1 MKTFKEH
8 LNESE
13 QKSSIHSLGWD
24 RADNFTGLKIK
35 HSEKIKIAKKNA
47 KQIGVGST
55 RVAFE
60 IIFKGKPTVMKIAN
74 DCVDKIS
81 CLTFFCVVVII
92 AARPMRTT
100 IKSNEL
106 I

>member
-60 IIFKGKPTVMKIAN
+60 IIFKGKPTVMKIAKRCRYN
-74 DCVDKIS
+74 S
-81 CLTFFCVVVII
+81 GFCCSLSKARYMVII
-92 AARPMRTT
+92 
-100 IKSNEL
+100 S
-106 I
+106 